1 MGAPADG
8 KTCSRPLD
16 SGEHD
21 ERCDSTSS
29 WGGSRVGSRDAEVDL
44 GAAPRAWLLLSYK
57 VPRAPT
63 AKRVYVWRKLKKL
76 GAVSL
81 QDSVWVLP
89 ATAHAREQ
97 FRWLASEIDEMGGET
112 TLWESTLLS
121 DGQEERLVGRFAAA
135 VEEVYGEILAALRRK
150 NADLAALGRRY
161 QQAWAQDYFHSELG
175 RRVRRALLAAKGDH
189 RP

>member
-1 MGAPADG
+1 
-8 KTCSRPLD
+8 
-16 SGEHD
+16 
-21 ERCDSTSS
+21 
-29 WGGSRVGSRDAEVDL
+29 L
-44 GAAPRAWLLLSYK
+44 GASSQLWLLLSYK

-97 FRWLASEIDEMGGET
+97 FRWLASEIEELGGES

-121 DGQEERLVGRFAAA
+121 DGQEARLVERFSTPL
-135 VEEVYGEILAALRRK
+135 EKTYGDILAALKRRHP
-150 NADLAALGRRY
+150 DITALSRQY
-161 QQAWAQDYFHSELG
+161 QQALAQDFFRSAVG
-175 RRVRRALLAAKGDH
+175 RKVRSALLAAKGDR